1 MARRAVGA
9 VLPRSHYFPVY
20 LESANFRG
28 RRGPNPAEGQRGF
41 RQLSIS
47 AALAASGASPSS
59 DAIREQ
65 TDIYLRESK
74 KLGARRPGTPDR
86 GGLNSAQ
93 VAGFRNSRVAPVDSP
108 ALKALKPWT
117 NISGGFHP
125 QCKRDRGGTS
135 LHLEIAAP
143 IASCRNPHR
152 L

>member
-74 KLGARRPGTPDR
+74 KLGHVTPARRT
-86 GGLNSAQ
+86 
-93 VAGFRNSRVAPVDSP
+93 VAGSIPPRWQVFGIRGLLSVDSP

-117 NISGGFHP
+117 NVSGGFHP
-125 QCKRDRGGTS
+125 QCKRDGGGTS
-135 LHLEIAAP
+135 LHFEIAAP